1 MLSLRVREPACTLV
15 WLSLRTTSGSAARLG
30 RVNAAHRHGPSGR
43 EFPTER
49 SSNPRRFRVRLS
61 AGAGTRSVRVALCA
75 RSDSWRTP
83 LLSIASTQSGSSGAN

>member
-49 SSNPRRFRVRLS
+49 RLES
-61 AGAGTRSVRVALCA
+61 PPLSRSLAAGVNRARAPPLRVAQC
-75 RSDSWRTP
+75 R
-83 LLSIASTQSGSSGAN
+83 

>member
-49 SSNPRRFRVRLS
+49 SSNPRRFRV
-61 AGAGTRSVRVALCA
+61 
-75 RSDSWRTP
+75 
-83 LLSIASTQSGSSGAN
+83 LLRAEAEGQDG